1 MFKFLKDR
9 KKKDNK
15 GFTLVELVIVIA
27 ILAILVGLLA
37 PQYTKY
43 VEKSRKTADAS
54 NMDEMVKVVK
64 VYAADPANELPAGT
78 YKIVISNEKSTG
90 TDITAV
96 ALANSSISAPTTEA
110 VNNLKKEMTDSIPD
124 WNKTVTKS
132 KKWAAGAPGAIEAD
146 VTVNENGGT
155 SVTYPSTDTFK
166 AYMAESGA
174 ATGTGTT
181 GGDTTDENTTDQQ

>member
-1 MFKFLKDR
+1 MFKRD
-9 KKKDNK
+9 KKNNK

-43 VEKSRKTADAS
+43 VEKSRKAADAN
-54 NMDEMVKVVK
+54 NMDEMVKVDK

-78 YKIVISNEKSTG
+78 YKIVINNDKSKG
-90 TDITAV
+90 TEITAV
-96 ALANSSISAPTTEA
+96 ALVNSSIAAPSKEA
-110 VNNLKKEMTDSIPD
+110 VDNLKKEMEDSIPN

-132 KKWAAGAPGAIEAD
+132 QKWAAGAPGAIEAD

-155 SVTYPSTDTFK
+155 SVIYPSTDTFK
-166 AYMAESGA
+166 AYMAESGSS
-174 ATGTGTT
+174 TGTETT
-181 GGDTTDENTTDQQ
+181 SKPENKDKKDGE